1 MLISVVKGVKEMTEL
16 LTTNQAAEE
25 LQIHVVTLYRMIKA
39 GKLPAKRLGARL
51 RIEKSD
57 LQKLLDPNT
66 DRTHASRRRKTNA
79 EPRK

>member
-1 MLISVVKGVKEMTEL
+1 MAKL
-16 LTTNQAAEE
+16 LTASQAAQE

-66 DRTHASRRRKTNA
+66 GRTYASRRRKTNA
-79 EPRK
+79 KPKK